1 MSHFSLSRRKPG
13 SILPLAARIKP
24 SNNCNDLPTD
34 ETFVQRSDGPRLPQG
49 KREAERERNSFT
61 GSEER
66 FTGARLEEQTLAKAG
81 DAEPHRLAF
90 SRSLFGAITF
100 VP

>member
-1 MSHFSLSRRKPG
+1 MPPSRPG
-13 SILPLAARIKP
+13 SILPLAARIKRLH
-24 SNNCNDLPTD
+24 DLPAD
-34 ETFVQRSDGPRLPQG
+34 EGFAQPTDGPRLPPG
-49 KREAERERNSFT
+49 KREVERERNSFT